1 MRSVRFAG
9 NAPTLYLLIHM
20 MYMSFPREFTFSL
33 TIPRSYARF
42 AIPFERNT
50 AFVGGT
56 RSRSDGELRANID
69 DDDNDDDYDD
79 DSDDD
84 RVAGNESRNFAFA
97 CRIYRES
104 TLLYP
109 LRCIHQLYQ
118 MVEKTHTHTVK
129 HSKPISI
136 TMGTLYDRT
145 RFYPICFVHPFFK
158 SNNVSSMYHFSCPLF
173 NYPSTLS
180 WIYIYPSLESSFS
193 SQVPRSFWIALPF
206 LSSLFFSLFNEIKD
220 SSSRRVEKCEILT
233 IDSSKRNLIL

>member
-1 MRSVRFAG
+1 MRLERERKRERQTKAKFELNSFYRSLRMRSVRFAG

-118 MVEKTHTHTVK
+118 MVEKTHTHT
-129 HSKPISI
+129 H
-136 TMGTLYDRT
+136 G
-145 RFYPICFVHPFFK
+145 
-158 SNNVSSMYHFSCPLF
+158 
-173 NYPSTLS
+173 
-180 WIYIYPSLESSFS
+180 EA
-193 SQVPRSFWIALPF
+193 Q
-206 LSSLFFSLFNEIKD
+206 
-220 SSSRRVEKCEILT
+220 
-233 IDSSKRNLIL
+233 